1 MSNLVWNRVKLVS
14 NIQATLVEVQL
25 QCAYL
30 FIPTFL
36 LPFDPLSLSC
46 NFVLANNM
54 RIQEEEEEASYLSDE
69 QSSNLI
75 QINDQYEK
83 CSLFV
88 SRAFFGRRPRYN
100 LSPSELPLLLLLP
113 LLIRMLNK

>member
-1 MSNLVWNRVKLVS
+1 
-14 NIQATLVEVQL
+14 
-25 QCAYL
+25 
-30 FIPTFL
+30 
-36 LPFDPLSLSC
+36 
-46 NFVLANNM
+46 M
-54 RIQEEEEEASYLSDE
+54 RIPEEEEASYLSDE

-88 SRAFFGRRPRYN
+88 SRAFFAVVRDTIYHRAPAV
-100 LSPSELPLLLLLP
+100 PLLLLLP